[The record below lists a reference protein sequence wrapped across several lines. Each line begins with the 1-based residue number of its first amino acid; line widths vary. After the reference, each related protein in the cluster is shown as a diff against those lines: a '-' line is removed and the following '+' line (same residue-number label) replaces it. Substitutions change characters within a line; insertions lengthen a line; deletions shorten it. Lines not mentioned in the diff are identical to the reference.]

1 MLRSW
6 SWIVWG
12 AVVVAGSIASYEI
25 WVRALDPGREAAP
38 GVAPRVSAT
47 VESKVPVI
55 VTARRHASK
64 ASRRRQPHHVST
76 APTLQTPVQTVTG
89 AVVSPVSTV
98 RPSSSKHHAAKSR
111 PAASTEATRI
121 VARTA
126 AQTTTPVETGA
137 EKHLAHEQAKEAKE
151 EAKAARRAAKAAEHA
166 AKKASHDAKHP
177 KKPQP
182 DRPKKQDKS
191 DKQDKPEKHGKS

>member
-1 MLRSW
+1 M
-6 SWIVWG
+6 
-12 AVVVAGSIASYEI
+12 
-25 WVRALDPGREAAP
+25 
-38 GVAPRVSAT
+38 T
-47 VESKVPVI
+47 F
-55 VTARRHASK
+55 
-64 ASRRRQPHHVST
+64 
-76 APTLQTPVQTVTG
+76 
-89 AVVSPVSTV
+89 VVSPVSTV